1 MSNADFEVI
10 ELSEET
16 VNTLRKLY
24 DVDQS
29 IRIDH
34 QQTDD
39 DGGTVLRT
47 KSYNNTT
54 MAKVKIEEQFPRDI
68 NIYDLREFIS
78 VLGIVEE
85 PVLDLENS
93 NYIVIHSKDGRQR
106 LRYLEANPDLI
117 SSYIDKDPV
126 MQNED
131 EVIEVTEHKF
141 KSVMSAAQALRF
153 EYVGFVAS
161 EGKLFLTA
169 FNRNE
174 GSGQENNSYSIE
186 LGENDGNFK
195 LLYKMNL
202 QNISILG
209 GEGALTFY
217 LDGQRKIS
225 KIETE
230 TNKTFWISFD
240 SDSEYN

>member
-1 MSNADFEVI
+1 MSEATII
-10 ELSEET
+10 ELSEGT
-16 VNTLRKLY
+16 VEVLRKLY

-34 QQTDD
+34 QQTE
-39 DGGTVLRT
+39 DGSTVLRT

-78 VLGIVEE
+78 VLGIVED
-85 PVLDLENS
+85 PVLNLEND
-93 NYIVIHSKDGRQR
+93 NYIIIHSKDNRQK

-117 SSYIDKDPV
+117 ASYINKDPM
-126 MQNED
+126 MQSED
-131 EVIEVTEHKF
+131 EVIEVSEQKF
-141 KSVMSAAQALRF
+141 KSVMTAAQALRF
-153 EYVGFVAS
+153 EYVGFVAK
-161 EGKLFLTA
+161 EGKVFLTS

-174 GSGQENNSYSIE
+174 GSGQENNAYSIE
-186 LGENDGNFK
+186 LEESDKEFK

-209 GEGALTFY
+209 GEGSLTFF

-230 TNKTFWISFD
+230 TGKTFWISFD
-240 SDSEYN
+240 SDSEYNS